1 MPDELP
7 REPMPASFRPAWV
20 YMGLM
25 AGLTVAI
32 GLVAAVIAL
41 LVRAQA

>member
-7 REPMPASFRPAWV
+7 REPMPKSFRPAWV
-20 YMGLM
+20 YIALM

-32 GLVAAVIAL
+32 GLAAAAVAL